1 MTIILKTDNL
11 TKGFFRNKALVNLNL
26 EIEEGKVYGLL
37 GPNGSGK
44 TTFFKIAAGLFKPTS
59 GSLVIGTSPVG
70 VESKKHTAFMP
81 TEDFLFK
88 WMKIKTVLNFYAD
101 MYEDFDKDLAKQF
114 LEQMELKEDMKVS
127 SLSTGMNA
135 RLKMVVTMA
144 RKASL
149 YLLDEP
155 LNGID
160 IISRD
165 KIMKM
170 IVSSLREDCTVIISS
185 HLVSELEAVMD
196 EVIFLDKGSVVL
208 AGNSE
213 QFRLERKCSIEELYK
228 EVYHA

>member
-1 MTIILKTDNL
+1 MTILLKADNL
-11 TKGFFRNKALVNLNL
+11 TKGFFRNKALDNLNL
-26 EIEEGKVYGLL
+26 DIEKGKVYGLL

-59 GSLVIGTSPVG
+59 GSLIIDGSPVG
-70 VESKKHTAFMP
+70 VDTKGYTAFMP

-88 WMKIKTVLNFYAD
+88 WMKIKVVLDFYAD
-101 MYEDFDKDLAKQF
+101 MYEDFDRNKAQQF

-127 SLSTGMNA
+127 SLSTGMKA

-160 IISRD
+160 LISRD
-165 KIMKM
+165 KIMQM

-196 EVIFLDKGSVVL
+196 EVIFLDKGLVVL